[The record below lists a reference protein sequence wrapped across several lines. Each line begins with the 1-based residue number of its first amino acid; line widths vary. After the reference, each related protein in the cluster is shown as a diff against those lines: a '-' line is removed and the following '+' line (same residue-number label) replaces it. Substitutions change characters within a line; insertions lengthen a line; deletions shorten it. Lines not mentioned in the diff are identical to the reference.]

1 MKATLI
7 GVGIYA
13 LNEKNKDLSTAE
25 RTFFKFALEFASDK
39 EYELYRE
46 AYQKRNGKAGQEP
59 IRIKGTER
67 YPLTELEKQFEGEI
81 LETSSK
87 TFGLA
92 QSESAEFQF
101 SDLGYLLQRGVLNIA
116 EMEAAK
122 IKAQEEAAAAAKDLE
137 RQQKLL
143 DYAMSK
149 GWKAGLFS

>member
-13 LNEKNKDLSTAE
+13 QKPGAQLSRQE
-25 RTFFKFALEFASDK
+25 RTYFKFALEFASDK
-39 EYELYRE
+39 EYELYKE

-59 IRIKGTER
+59 IRITETEKF
-67 YPLTELEKQFEGEI
+67 PLTELEKQFESEV
-81 LETSSK
+81 LETSNK
-87 TFGLA
+87 TFGMKEGET
-92 QSESAEFQF
+92 QEFLF
-101 SDLGYLLQRGVLNIA
+101 SDLGYLLQRGTLNIE

-122 IKAQEEAAAAAKDLE
+122 IKAQEEAAEAAKTLE
-137 RQQKLL
+137 RQQKLM